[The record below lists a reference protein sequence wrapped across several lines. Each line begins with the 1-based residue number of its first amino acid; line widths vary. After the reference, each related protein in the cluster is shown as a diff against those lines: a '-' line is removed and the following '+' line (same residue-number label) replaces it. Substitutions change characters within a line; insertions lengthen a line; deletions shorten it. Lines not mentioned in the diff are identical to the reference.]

1 MPASQ
6 RFTDEQLDLYL
17 LEVEPHVDG
26 PTLRWIDTII
36 RRSDAWEGLKI
47 VPIHG
52 DFSPRNWLA
61 SEGTAPLGVI
71 DWEISRPG
79 YFVEDFQRMMQDH
92 WLNEPQLRDAFF
104 TGYGRTPSD
113 REWLQANQVLLI
125 HAIISVPWAIDH
137 GHQRPG

>member
-1 MPASQ
+1 
-6 RFTDEQLDLYL
+6 
-17 LEVEPHVDG
+17 V
-26 PTLRWIDTII
+26 
-36 RRSDAWEGLKI
+36 
-47 VPIHG
+47 
-52 DFSPRNWLA
+52 
-61 SEGTAPLGVI
+61 PLGVI

-92 WLNEPQLRDAFF
+92 WLNEPQLRDVCF

-137 GHQRPG
+137 GDLEYERFNRVVIERLKKVL

>member
-17 LEVEPHVDG
+17 LEVEPHIDG

-61 SEGTAPLGVI
+61 SEATAPLGVI

-92 WLNEPQLRDAFF
+92 WLNEPQLRDAFYRLRQNPF
-104 TGYGRTPSD
+104 RPGMASSKPSPSD
-113 REWLQANQVLLI
+113 
-125 HAIISVPWAIDH
+125 SCDH
-137 GHQRPG
+137 KCAVGDRPR